1 MLSGPVVVSILSMKL
16 VVFAALIAAHG
27 HAAAVEAQAV
37 KAVDAL
43 VSAIQPMDVFKLE
56 WASAPAISPDG
67 QKIIFARSSLDVMT
81 DARRSALWIMDRS
94 GENLEPL
101 SSGERNE
108 NAPQFSPDGK
118 RVAFQSGGQIFI
130 RFVDSGRAFQLTSET
145 QGVDQFAFSPDGK
158 SLAFSMRV
166 PAAKTKAAELP
177 TPPEGAQ
184 WAKSVSV
191 IDRLTYRAD
200 GEGIFAPFFTQ
211 IFVVPANGGT
221 PRQVTAGDFN
231 YGGFAFA
238 DSATLIM
245 SGNREADAE
254 YQPLQSDLFEL
265 NIRSGA
271 LKRLTD
277 RIGPDE
283 EPSVSPDGRYV
294 AYVGFTDREQFYQVR
309 TLSLLDRKSGLSTVL
324 TKALDRDVAVPS
336 FDASGKTIYFQY
348 DDQGQS
354 KIGKIARDGGK
365 VVSLAADFGGADIGR
380 PYGAGSMMVGRTG
393 DVVYTQ
399 GTAQRPAE
407 VALIAKNS
415 TSSRTLTDLN
425 SDTSIERNARPVE
438 EIWTKSSFDQQP
450 IQAWIMRPPGFDP
463 AKKYPLLL
471 EIHGGPVANYGP
483 RFAFETQ
490 LYAAKGY
497 IVVYANPRGSSS
509 YGEIFGN
516 LIHHDYP
523 NHDFDDL
530 MSVTDAVIAKG
541 GVDERNLFVTGG
553 SGGGVLTAWIVGHT
567 DRFRAAVVAKP
578 VINWMSFALTSDGG
592 AVYSRYWFP
601 GVPWEHAEHYLKRSP
616 LMYVGN
622 VKTPTMLITGEA
634 DNRTPISET
643 EQYFTALKL
652 SKVPTQMVRI
662 PGASHTIN
670 ARPSNLLAQV
680 LNTVAWFE
688 RFRVY

>member
-1 MLSGPVVVSILSMKL
+1 MKS
-16 VVFAALIAAHG
+16 VVFAALILAH
-27 HAAAVEAQAV
+27 VQAGAMAGNEQL
-37 KAVDAL
+37 KSVDAFAPAAL
-43 VSAIQPMDVFKLE
+43 KPMDVFKLE
-56 WASAPAISPDG
+56 WASAPAISADG
-67 QKIIFARSSLDVMT
+67 KKIVFVRNDLDVMK

-94 GENLEPL
+94 GADLEPL
-101 SSGERNE
+101 SNGGRNE
-108 NAPQFSPDGK
+108 SAPQFSPDGR
-118 RVAFQSGGQIFI
+118 RVAFRSGGQIFI
-130 RFVDSGRAFQLTSET
+130 RFLDSGRELQLTSEI
-145 QGVDQFAFSPDGK
+145 QGIDQFAFSPNGK

-166 PAAKTKAAELP
+166 AASKVKAAELP
-177 TPPEGAQ
+177 TPPEGAE
-184 WAKSVSV
+184 WAKPVSV

-200 GEGIFAPFFTQ
+200 GEGIFEPHFRHV
-211 IFVVPANGGT
+211 FVVPAHGGS
-221 PRQVTAGDFN
+221 PRQVTTGDFN
-231 YGGFAFA
+231 YGGFTFA
-238 DSATLIM
+238 DNNTLIV
-245 SGNREADAE
+245 SGNREDDAE

-265 NIRSGA
+265 NLGSGA

-283 EPSVSPDGRYV
+283 EPNVSPDGRYI

-309 TLSLLDRKSGLSTVL
+309 MLSVLDRKTGVSTVL
-324 TKALDRDVAVPS
+324 TKDLDRDVGAPI
-336 FDASGKTIYFQY
+336 FDASGKAIYFQF
-348 DDQGQS
+348 DDKGNS
-354 KIGKIARDGGK
+354 NIATIARSGGK
-365 VVSLAADFGGADIGR
+365 VTRLAADLGGADIGR
-380 PYGAGSMMVGRTG
+380 PYGAGSMAVGRTG
-393 DVVYTQ
+393 DIVYTQ
-399 GTAQRPAE
+399 GTAQRPSE
-407 VALIAKNS
+407 VALIANKS
-415 TSSRTLTDLN
+415 SSSRILTDLN
-425 SDTSIERNARPVE
+425 SDTEIERKAQAVE
-438 EIWTKSSFDQQP
+438 EIWVKSSFDQQP
-450 IQAWIMRPPGFDP
+450 IHAWIMRPPGFDP
-463 AKKYPLLL
+463 SKKYPLLL

-483 RFAFETQ
+483 RFAVETQ
-490 LYAAKGY
+490 LYAAQGY
-497 IVVYANPRGSSS
+497 IVVYANPRGSDS
-509 YGEIFGN
+509 YGEKFGN

-601 GVPWEHAEHYLKRSP
+601 GVPWKHAEHYLKRSP

-634 DNRTPISET
+634 DYRTPIAET

-688 RFRVY
+688 RFRVH

>member
-1 MLSGPVVVSILSMKL
+1 MKFVVL
-16 VVFAALIAAHG
+16 AALILAHVQATAIAAEL
-27 HAAAVEAQAV
+27 A
-37 KAVDAL
+37 KPVDGVVPTAL
-43 VSAIQPMDVFKLE
+43 QSMDVFKLE
-56 WASAPAISPDG
+56 WVSAPAISADG
-67 QKIIFARSSLDVMT
+67 KKIIFVRNGLDVMK
-81 DARRSALWIMDRS
+81 DARRSALWIMDRG

-101 SSGERNE
+101 SMGGRDE

-118 RVAFQSGGQIFI
+118 RVAFKSGGQIFI
-130 RFVDSGRAFQLTSET
+130 RFLGSGRELQVTSET
-145 QGVDQFAFSPDGK
+145 QGIDQFVFSPDAK

-166 PAAKTKAAELP
+166 GASKAKAAELP
-177 TPPEGAQ
+177 TPPEGAE
-184 WAKSVSV
+184 WAKPVSV

-200 GEGIFAPFFTQ
+200 GEGIFEPRFSHVFT
-211 IFVVPANGGT
+211 VPALGGS

-238 DSATLIM
+238 DNNTLIV
-245 SGNREADAE
+245 SGNREEDAE

-265 NIRSGA
+265 NLRSGA

-283 EPSVSPDGRYV
+283 EPVVSPDGRYV
-294 AYVGFTDREQFYQVR
+294 AYVGFADRDQFYQVR
-309 TLSLLDRKSGLSTVL
+309 MLSILDRKTGFSTVL
-324 TKALDRDVAVPS
+324 TNDLDRDVTAPS
-336 FDASGKTIYFQY
+336 FDASGNAIYFQF
-348 DDQGQS
+348 DDQGSS
-354 KIGKIARDGGK
+354 KIGTIAIRGGK
-365 VVSLAADFGGADIGR
+365 VRSLAADLGGADIGR
-380 PYGAGSMMVGRTG
+380 PYGAGSMSVGRTG

-407 VALIAKNS
+407 VALIANNASAKI
-415 TSSRTLTDLN
+415 RTLTDLN
-425 SDTSIERNARPVE
+425 SDIAIERSAQSVE
-438 EIWTKSSFDQQP
+438 EIWVKSSFDQQA
-450 IQAWIMRPPGFDP
+450 IHAWIMRPPGFD
-463 AKKYPLLL
+463 ASKKYPLLL

-483 RFAFETQ
+483 RFAVETQ
-490 LYAAKGY
+490 LYAAQGY

-509 YGEIFGN
+509 YGQKFGN

-523 NHDFDDL
+523 NHDYDDL
-530 MSVTDAVIAKG
+530 MSVTDAVLAKG
-541 GVDERNLFVTGG
+541 SVDERNLFVTGG

-592 AVYSRYWFP
+592 AFYSRYWFP
-601 GVPWEHAEHYLKRSP
+601 GVPWEHAQHYLKRSP

-662 PGASHTIN
+662 PAASHSIN

-688 RFRVY
+688 RFRVH